1 MFVAEC
7 WINDNNIK
15 YKVWEALL
23 SMIFWVSWMFQDK
36 LRPDLERN
44 KTWVKLRTHN
54 QSINQSI
61 SQSINNMMTGVQLQD
76 STGSNEF
83 NGSFYVNVWAETSRM
98 KEPRLFKPRVSDGL
112 KVNQPSRLWIF
123 LQNVL
128 IQSAKTRLDHT
139 WCFNFSPSRLIYS
152 TLLVYTSVPS
162 RKEND
167 APTARPSTRKKVMR
181 EPAVSQS
188 LCLTSLRT
196 ETGSYNAST
205 RASKDAEQL
214 PTETSETTKC
224 QTSETLRRTQDPISL
239 QIT

>member
-54 QSINQSI
+54 QSISQSVNQSI
-61 SQSINNMMTGVQLQD
+61 TWWLECSCRISQGPMSLTEV
-76 STGSNEF
+76 STWMFGPRR
-83 NGSFYVNVWAETSRM
+83 VVWRSHVF
-98 KEPRLFKPRVSDGL
+98 LNHVISDGL

-152 TLLVYTSVPS
+152 TPLVYTSVPS

-224 QTSETLRRTQDPISL
+224 QTSETQRRTQDPISL